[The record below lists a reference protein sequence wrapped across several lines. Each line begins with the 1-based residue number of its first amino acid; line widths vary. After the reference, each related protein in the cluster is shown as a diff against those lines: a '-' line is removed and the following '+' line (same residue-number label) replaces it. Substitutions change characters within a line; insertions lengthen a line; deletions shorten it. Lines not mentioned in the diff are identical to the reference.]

1 MKPSAHRSP
10 SPIFVGGM
18 MRSGTTLLRAMLGQ
32 HSAIAS
38 GLETYWFDWDWAN
51 RATPAVAERIERLAA
66 FFDMPLAELRALAA
80 GSASAEAFL
89 DGLMATVAAAAGK
102 RRWAEKTPG
111 NVAVMPRILAFWP
124 DARILHIR
132 RDPKDVYASLRKSGK
147 AGGPEAFAE
156 RWCATVGVA
165 ERDKPTLGPRP
176 DGCYMELLYEE
187 LVRAPE
193 PVMRRVMAFLGEPW
207 EAGVARFAGKRDE
220 FDKVLQVTGKRSDVL
235 DRLARPLGDESVGA
249 WRREVPA
256 EEIAALR
263 RAVAQRGHAA
273 LFAGIEAAA
282 EAAATVAPRAHGAA

>member
-1 MKPSAHRSP
+1 MKESATRSA
-10 SPIFVGGM
+10 SPIFIGGM

-38 GLETYWFDWDWAN
+38 GLETYWFDWDWPN
-51 RATPAVAERIERLAA
+51 RDRAEVAGRIERLAV
-66 FFDMPLAELRALAA
+66 FFDMPLPGVRALAA
-80 GSASAEAFL
+80 ECASAEAFL
-89 DGLMATVAAAAGK
+89 DHLMMASAAAAGK

-124 DARILHIR
+124 DARIVHIR

-156 RWCATVGVA
+156 RWCAVVGGA
-165 ERDKPTLGPRP
+165 ECDKPALGARL
-176 DGCYMELLYEE
+176 DGSYTELLYEA
-187 LVRAPE
+187 LVTAPE
-193 PVMRRVMAFLGEPW
+193 AVMRPLLAFLGEPW
-207 EAGVARFAGKRDE
+207 EAGVARFAGKPDE

-263 RAVAQRGHAA
+263 RAVAQRGHGA

-282 EAAATVAPRAHGAA
+282 EVAAGALPAHGAA